1 MSAAAHR
8 NRPLASVRRLAAA
21 HVLQLSGLG
30 VVAAALELAVFD
42 GGHAPSTWYPV
53 AALAVALLVVVWFLI
68 GRLWSVPGTVAVGLG
83 AFAAFCLWSYAS
95 ILWAGDPGAAL
106 EGADRSLLYLIALT
120 VVAVVPWPAS
130 AARAALALVVLGACA
145 IAAGTLASPSGG
157 GGLIGAFIDGRLLT
171 PLGYANA
178 NASFWC
184 IAFWPALAFATGP
197 VRSHA
202 ARLPR
207 AAALAACGLLFQ
219 IALLSQSR
227 GAVLAFGLTALLFLA
242 LTPRRGQALLA
253 LLAVAAVTAAAW
265 STLFGVRSATSARGL
280 GEAFGEA
287 RHAIVV
293 SALTLL
299 VAAAAFDLLMQSLP
313 RVSARLGSPRVG
325 DALAAATV
333 AALAV
338 AALVAVGNPSSWV
351 DARWQDF
358 KSSGYAKIETTG
370 SRFTGSLGSGRYDY
384 WRVALNEFRSHP
396 LEGIGADNFN
406 AAYLRERRTDEAPR
420 HPHSLAMRLLSQVG
434 IVGTA
439 AFLVFLGALL
449 AAARRARRHAD
460 TLVSTALL
468 SAFGMW
474 IFHAQVDWLWAF
486 PALGLLAFA
495 LLGIAARLTDDDGP
509 RKREPAVGLFARDP
523 YATPPVAVIA
533 AVVTLALAVAVVFVA
548 LAAASRAA
556 DQATDEAATDPRA
569 AVAKLDQAARLNPL
583 AADPLVIEGVI
594 ARRLGDRMLARR
606 SLQSALG
613 RVPDNWFAQFEAA
626 LLDATS
632 HRRDAA
638 LAHLARA
645 HELNPRQPVIG
656 ETVRAVRRGAP
667 LDPDAAEAELNRQRN
682 ARLDPIGGG

>member
-1 MSAAAHR
+1 MASA
-8 NRPLASVRRLAAA
+8 PRLAAA
-21 HVLQLSGLG
+21 YALQLPGLAIVSLGLG
-30 VVAAALELAVFD
+30 LAIFD
-42 GGHAPSTWYPV
+42 GGYAGSAWYPV
-53 AALAVALLVVVWFLI
+53 AVLALALLVVAWVSV
-68 GRLWSVPGTVAVGLG
+68 GRLWSVPRVVAVGL
-83 AFAAFCLWSYAS
+83 AAYAAFCLWSYAS

-197 VRSHA
+197 ARSPA
-202 ARLPR
+202 ARLLR
-207 AAALAACGLLFQ
+207 AAALAGCGLLIQ

-253 LLAVAAVTAAAW
+253 LLALTAVTAAAW

-280 GEAFGEA
+280 GDAFGDA

-293 SALTLL
+293 SALALL
-299 VAAAAFDLLMQSLP
+299 AAAAAFDVLMRGLP
-313 RVSARLGSPRVG
+313 RVSARLGAPRVG
-325 DALAAATV
+325 NRAAAATV
-333 AALAV
+333 AVLAIC
-338 AALVAVGNPSSWV
+338 ALVAIGNPSSWV

-358 KSSGYAKIETTG
+358 KGSGYATIGATG

-384 WRVALNEFRSHP
+384 WRVALNEFRAHP
-396 LEGIGADNFN
+396 LDGIGADNFN

-420 HPHSLAMRLLSQVG
+420 HPHSLAMRLLSQLGV
-434 IVGTA
+434 VGTA

-449 AAARRARRHAD
+449 TAARRARRRAD
-460 TLVSTALL
+460 ALVSTALL
-468 SAFGMW
+468 SAFAMW
-474 IFHAQVDWLWAF
+474 LVHAQVDWLWAF
-486 PALGLLAFA
+486 PALGMLAFA
-495 LLGIAARLTDDDGP
+495 LLGIAARLTGDDGP
-509 RKREPAVGLFARDP
+509 PRREPAVGLFARNP
-523 YATPPVAVIA
+523 YAAPPVAVIA

-556 DQATDEAATDPRA
+556 DQASDEAATDPRA
-569 AVAKLDQAARLNPL
+569 ALARFDQAARLNPL
-583 AADPLVIEGVI
+583 TADPLVIEGVI
-594 ARRLGDRMLARR
+594 ARRLGDRALAQR
-606 SLQSALG
+606 SLDRALR
-613 RVPDNWFAQFEAA
+613 RVPDDWFAQFERA

-632 HRRDAA
+632 HRRDEA
-638 LAHLARA
+638 LARLAHAR
-645 HELNPRQPVIG
+645 ELNPRQPVIG
-656 ETVRAVRRGAP
+656 ETVRAVLSGAAI
-667 LDPDAAEAELNRQRN
+667 DPDAAEAELNRQHD